1 MKTIEKLSVKIGIE
15 IMEKY
20 STTIDYTPMFED
32 AAMRMAEELERWI
45 PIEEEL
51 PPLSNDESGF
61 GDIRSE
67 DVIVKDEYENYDI
80 KKYDHLAK
88 MWTGSR
94 NVIPRFWKYI
104 E

>member
-32 AAMRMAEELERWI
+32 AAMRMAEELERFI

-51 PPLSNDESGF
+51 PKIDENVLIKRAKPYHINELTAFQRGGIFFSNETGE
-61 GDIRSE
+61 ILTH
-67 DVIVKDEYENYDI
+67 VIEWRPINHK
-80 KKYDHLAK
+80 
-88 MWTGSR
+88 
-94 NVIPRFWKYI
+94 
-104 E
+104 